1 MQDDDA
7 DILVNQ
13 KLMKNRTDEVNVR
26 NDKADAYQTSF
37 AAFSLMT
44 VFLDKRNEN
53 LNVILPFTEK
63 LSNVSLQNQAEFWG
77 VHEG

>member
-7 DILVNQ
+7 DILFNQ
-13 KLMKNRTDEVNVR
+13 KLMKNQTDEVNVC

-44 VFLDKRNEN
+44 VLLDNRNEN
-53 LNVILPFTEK
+53 LNLILPFTEK
-63 LSNVSLQNQAEFWG
+63 LSNVSLQNRAEFWG

>member
-7 DILVNQ
+7 DILFNQ
-13 KLMKNRTDEVNVR
+13 KLMKNQTDEVNVC

-44 VFLDKRNEN
+44 LF
-53 LNVILPFTEK
+53 
-63 LSNVSLQNQAEFWG
+63 FWTRG
-77 VHEG
+77 MRI